1 MMKKITA
8 LLLALLLTL
17 FAASCSADSDAP
29 EDMHSVTVPGEP
41 FILYVPNH
49 WVSNTV
55 SGISSAYYS
64 PTEKILVS
72 ARYYTPADQA
82 LTVSAYMD
90 TCVAGYSE
98 SLAGFALTERN
109 DQTVL
114 GNADAVKITYKI
126 TEDGKEFT
134 CFQIAVKH
142 GADLVS
148 LHGYCPTERYELVRA
163 DYDSIVANFVLC
175 EKSDPNGAEVVD
187 KKTPE
192 GMEIASADQ
201 LEYRLYVPKL
211 WVCNAES
218 GVSEAY
224 YPESEKSNVTVTS
237 YAPSESISV
246 QSYFAQCEAEYRTT
260 LPGYERLS
268 ESERTVAE
276 RSAYSYTYRTVVDG
290 VEFKIMQ
297 TLFAYDSMIYS
308 FTYTARVELFDSH
321 MADVEAMLNAFTFR

>member
-1 MMKKITA
+1 MMKKLTA

-17 FAASCSADSDAP
+17 FAASCAADSDTP
-29 EDMHSVTVPGEP
+29 ENMHSATASGEP

-49 WVSNTV
+49 WTSNTV

-72 ARYYTPADQA
+72 ARYCTPADPA
-82 LTVSAYMD
+82 LTVAAYMD
-90 TCVAGYSE
+90 ACIAGYTA
-98 SLAGFALTERN
+98 SLQGFALTERIDN
-109 DQTVL
+109 TVL
-114 GNADAVKITYKI
+114 ANEEAVKITYKI

-134 CFQIAVKH
+134 CFQITVKH
-142 GADLVS
+142 GTDMVS
-148 LHGYCPTERYELVRA
+148 LHGYCPTERQELVQA
-163 DYDSIVANFVLC
+163 DYDSIAANFVLC
-175 EKSDPNGAEVVD
+175 EKADPNGAEVVD

-211 WVCNAES
+211 WICNAED

-224 YPESEKSNVTVTS
+224 YPESERSNVTVTS
-237 YAPSESISV
+237 YAPSDSISV

-268 ESERTVAE
+268 ETERTVAE
-276 RSAYSYTYRTVVDG
+276 RSAYTYTYRTVVDG
-290 VEFKIMQ
+290 VEFRIMQ

-321 MADVEAMLNAFTFR
+321 MADVEAMLNAFSFR